1 MVKITKNLRSTQ
13 FKHGLF
19 FCEGNYNNMY
29 LITQSDK
36 LSKWKTQAKI
46 KNNWNLR
53 VLTLEINRDMSQEI
67 WKTKN
72 DDILNSKMWSVKTLS
87 LQKRIPS
94 GTWVIE
100 KRSPDQQHTPW
111 ERWAVDSLIIMINY
125 CIQGIELFQKL
136 CIGLEYM
143 VPNVMGKSS

>member
-53 VLTLEINRDMSQEI
+53 VLTLEINRDMLISKVNGLSESSKKDPLWDLGD
-67 WKTKN
+67 WKKVPWPAAYPMG
-72 DDILNSKMWSVKTLS
+72 KMSSWQSNNNV
-87 LQKRIPS
+87 
-94 GTWVIE
+94 
-100 KRSPDQQHTPW
+100 
-111 ERWAVDSLIIMINY
+111 NY
-125 CIQGIELFQKL
+125 WIQGIELFQKL

-143 VPNVMGKSS
+143 VPNAMGKSS